1 MRYPPTQ
8 IFARNVM
15 KVNAVETG
23 HPVPINNSLQIILII
38 TYNTTALLYVGLHTV
53 SLYNIFTDIFQ
64 RNFVWRTLQLFAK
77 EILILITN
85 IKYWKLLKFIL
96 RLWAQMSR
104 WSPRYQFRSLL
115 RHYETRISPVALSS
129 HRRIIYFNGVQKR
142 SGTIISN
149 SLRTKTSRKRY
160 ALPAKRSR
168 IIKSRIPLS
177 DKWRQIAVNY
187 SQILFIDL
195 RHLHEFTFSKVSSL
209 HCTPYSFWPHVLR
222 RHRTSIYNKI
232 LSYLF
237 QWRSQ
242 GGD

>member
-64 RNFVWRTLQLFAK
+64 RNFVWRTLHLFAK
-77 EILILITN
+77 EILILLTN

-96 RLWAQMSR
+96 RLWAQMSK

-115 RHYETRISPVALSS
+115 RHYETQISTVALSY
-129 HRRIIYFNGVQKR
+129 HRRIIYFTLTGCKR
-142 SGTIISN
+142 DQGWLSLEFSG
-149 SLRTKTSRKRY
+149 TKTSRKRY

-168 IIKSRIPLS
+168 II
-177 DKWRQIAVNY
+177 
-187 SQILFIDL
+187 
-195 RHLHEFTFSKVSSL
+195 
-209 HCTPYSFWPHVLR
+209 
-222 RHRTSIYNKI
+222 
-232 LSYLF
+232 
-237 QWRSQ
+237 
-242 GGD
+242 